1 MRHAAL
7 RLRFMSREH
16 SMFNIMKRPVIIGAM
31 LISAVMVLA
40 QTQVQ
45 RETLSVQGYE
55 GQATVIRSHG
65 HVFVDV
71 QNLARI
77 TKGSLSFEEDR
88 IILTL
93 AQSDA
98 SEPARDT
105 ATKSGFS
112 PAFMRAAIEAMA
124 SIREWGGMLQ
134 VIVQNGYPVGKAMA
148 GNTIRAYQGRAADSV
163 ALASAAASTED
174 DHRGLE
180 LLRNEFNNLQAWAES
195 FVEARNSLRAADLST
210 SENPLKNDED
220 AQKILGCGQF
230 LAQMFA
236 GGTFEDDAS

>member
-1 MRHAAL
+1 
-7 RLRFMSREH
+7 
-16 SMFNIMKRPVIIGAM
+16 MFHIMKGKPVMFGTVLLSAAIG
-31 LISAVMVLA
+31 LG

-45 RETLSVQGYE
+45 REMLSVEGYQ
-55 GQATVIRSHG
+55 GQATVIRNHG
-65 HVFVDV
+65 RMFVDV
-71 QNLARI
+71 QDLARI
-77 TKGSLSFEEDR
+77 TKSSLSFEEDR

-93 AQSDA
+93 APSDA

-134 VIVQNGYPVGKAMA
+134 VSVQNGYPIGKAMA

-195 FVEARNSLRAADLST
+195 FVEARNSLSAAEMST
-210 SENPLKNDED
+210 SEDPLKDDQD
-220 AQKILGCGQF
+220 AQKIIHCGQF

-236 GGTFEDDAS
+236 GGNFQDDAACH

>member
-1 MRHAAL
+1 
-7 RLRFMSREH
+7 
-16 SMFNIMKRPVIIGAM
+16 MFSIMKRPVIVGAIM
-31 LISAVMVLA
+31 SGVMALA
-40 QTQVQ
+40 QTQGLG
-45 RETLSVQGYE
+45 EALLVQGYQ
-55 GQATVIRSHG
+55 GKVPVIRDHG

-71 QNLARI
+71 QDLARI
-77 TKGSLSFEEDR
+77 TKGSLSFKENR

-93 AQSDA
+93 APSDA

-124 SIREWGGMLQ
+124 SIREWGGMMQ

-174 DHRGLE
+174 DHYGLE

-195 FVEARNSLRAADLST
+195 FVDARNSLSAADLST
-210 SENPLKNDED
+210 SEHPLKDDQD
-220 AQKILGCGQF
+220 AQKIIRCGQF
-230 LAQMFA
+230 LPQMFA
-236 GGTFEDDAS
+236 GGTFQDDAACH

>member
-1 MRHAAL
+1 MFHMMKGKPVMFGTVLLSAAMGL
-7 RLRFMSREH
+7 
-16 SMFNIMKRPVIIGAM
+16 G
-31 LISAVMVLA
+31 

-45 RETLSVQGYE
+45 REMLSVEGYQ

-65 HVFVDV
+65 RMFVDV
-71 QNLARI
+71 QDLARI
-77 TKGSLSFEEDR
+77 TKSSLSFEEDR

-93 AQSDA
+93 APSDA

-134 VIVQNGYPVGKAMA
+134 VIVQNGYPIGKAMA

-195 FVEARNSLRAADLST
+195 FVEARNSLSTAEMST
-210 SENPLKNDED
+210 SEDPLKDDQD
-220 AQKILGCGQF
+220 AQKIIHCGQF

-236 GGTFEDDAS
+236 GGNFQDDAACH

>member
-1 MRHAAL
+1 
-7 RLRFMSREH
+7 
-16 SMFNIMKRPVIIGAM
+16 MFSIMKRHVIVGAM
-31 LISAVMVLA
+31 LMSAVMALS
-40 QTQVQ
+40 QTQVE
-45 RETLSVQGYE
+45 RETLSVQGCQ
-55 GQATVIRSHG
+55 GQATVIRNHG
-65 HVFVDV
+65 RVFVDV
-71 QNLARI
+71 QDLARI

-93 AQSDA
+93 SPSDA
-98 SEPARDT
+98 SEPARDV
-105 ATKSGFS
+105 ATKAGFS
-112 PAFMRAAIEAMA
+112 HAFIKSAIEAMA
-124 SIREWGGMLQ
+124 SIREWGGMMQ
-134 VIVQNGYPVGKAMA
+134 VIVENGYPVGKAMA

-180 LLRNEFNNLQAWAES
+180 LLRSEFNNLRAWAES
-195 FVEARNSLRAADLST
+195 FVDARNSLSAADLST

-236 GGTFEDDAS
+236 GGTFQDDTSCH